1 MPLFKID
8 FCSIA
13 LIKESTVMLCSCVFD
28 VREVMDGKQVCVNTE
43 VKHTFVILVPA
54 VSASNRPCFYF
65 YN

>member
-1 MPLFKID
+1 MPPFKID
-8 FCSIA
+8 AWSIA

-28 VREVMDGKQVCVNTE
+28 VREVMTGKQVSVNTE

-54 VSASNRPCFYF
+54 VSASNCPCFYL